1 MQRSS
6 AFRPASTDNEYGGDR
21 KCFFRSVHED
31 HQARAGG
38 RLFFNI
44 QPGKHK
50 AREVDETAEGRR
62 EERGEI
68 AAREQGTQ
76 RY

>member
-21 KCFFRSVHED
+21 KCFFRSVYED

-38 RLFFNI
+38 SLFFNI
-44 QPGKHK
+44 QPGKHE

>member
-1 MQRSS
+1 M
-6 AFRPASTDNEYGGDR
+6 
-21 KCFFRSVHED
+21 HED

-44 QPGKHK
+44 QPGKHE
-50 AREVDETAEGRR
+50 AREVDETERRDVEG
-62 EERGEI
+62 EGGGGEI